1 MTRKYTFI
9 LTAFLIVSTIG
20 LLAFVTTRHF
30 HQNLGSVQGRKR
42 AVYLFSNVH
51 NETKSISVCQT
62 HECHAVADYIKSSID
77 SKVDPCDDFYTFSC
91 GGWIRRNPI
100 PKSYNDYST
109 FTKLSKVIEGEIR
122 GLLQTSKMLHDSPHN
137 EALMKTRELYH
148 SCMDVNQ
155 IEKLGPIPMLD
166 FIREIGSWSICHDG
180 SWKKSSWDIYRVLQY
195 IQSTYYPA
203 SAFFSV
209 EVTNDHL
216 NSTKHLIK
224 IDQSGLSL
232 QREIYFKH
240 PEMVD
245 IYVEY
250 MTTVAT
256 LLGTKCNTTEK
267 MRQIMDFETKLAKFT
282 TSAEDKAEGIY
293 RRMNLRSLIQ
303 IVPQFPWLDHM
314 QAIFKGAN
322 VTEADVV
329 LTTSTSYLR
338 KMATLLKNTSKEEF
352 SHFTHCES
360 GFRKR
365 MDSSEGEGLF
375 ITQCSAKTDIS
386 AEIEGHYANH
396 PLMRSCAT
404 RLYDGGVS
412 EQIIQETTGHRS
424 SDGVRAYKCTSA
436 ALKREASEILLGY
449 LSKKAVID
457 VEKKDENGAG
467 ENYTAREVK
476 VTHSMVDEIK
486 ETFKKRVKQHD
497 WIDDNTTKHV
507 FEKADVLGSKI
518 GFAKYVV
525 NPKELVSRFSS
536 LSINSNAFFK
546 NNIEV
551 DKWVRNRLFAKL
563 RKAVDKE
570 KWPMFPQTINAMY
583 QFYENE
589 IVIPAGILQSPFF
602 YSSKIPRS
610 LSYGALG
617 SIIGHELTHGFDNT
631 GPKPKSRKT
640 QLVDLLLDD
649 GCSLN
654 VSTQSEKRKG
664 TDLFKEDRG
673 RKFDKNGD
681 IVKEWWSKQS
691 LIEFNK
697 RSQCIEEQYSKFK
710 VQGKYPIS
718 GKVTLGENI
727 ADNGGTKL
735 SYFAYHNWL
744 IKHRGEEKY
753 ALPSLHYTNDQL
765 FFIGYAQE
773 YCSNARPKTEY
784 ISTLSEIHAPPK
796 FRHVFIYFHSL

>member
-338 KMATLLKNTSKEEF
+338 KMATLLKNTSKELLSNYVVWQMIRDKVSLLSEP
-352 SHFTHCES
+352 
-360 GFRKR
+360 FRKAR
-365 MDSSEGEGLF
+365 AKFNERISGVKDTDPRWRTCTG
-375 ITQCSAKTDIS
+375 ITNDNMGVPIGSLYVQNFFDQSAIAK
-386 AEIEGHYANH
+386 
-396 PLMRSCAT
+396 
-404 RLYDGGVS
+404 
-412 EQIIQETTGHRS
+412 
-424 SDGVRAYKCTSA
+424 
-436 ALKREASEILLGY
+436 
-449 LSKKAVID
+449 
-457 VEKKDENGAG
+457 
-467 ENYTAREVK
+467 
-476 VTHSMVDEIK
+476 THSMVDEIK

-631 GPKPKSRKT
+631 G
-640 QLVDLLLDD
+640 
-649 GCSLN
+649 
-654 VSTQSEKRKG
+654 
-664 TDLFKEDRG
+664 

-796 FRHVFIYFHSL
+796 FRVIGTLSNFREFSEAFNCPINSTMNPKRKCEVW

>member
-1 MTRKYTFI
+1 MTRKNTFI
-9 LTAFLIVSTIG
+9 ISAFLVVSTIG
-20 LLAFVTTRHF
+20 ILVFVTTRHI
-30 HQNLGSVQGRKR
+30 HQNLGSVQGRER
-42 AVYLFSNVH
+42 AVYLFSDVH
-51 NETKSISVCQT
+51 NETTSKNVCQT

-77 SKVDPCDDFYTFSC
+77 STVDPCDDFFAFSC

-122 GLLQTSKMLHDSPHN
+122 GLLQTSKMLHDIPHN
-137 EALMKTRELYH
+137 EALTKTRDLYH

-155 IEKLGPIPMLD
+155 IEKLGPLPMLD
-166 FIREIGSWSICHDG
+166 FIQEIGSWSICHNG
-180 SWKKSSWDIYRVLQY
+180 SWKKSSWDIYRVLQNV
-195 IQSTYYPA
+195 QSTYYPA
-203 SAFFSV
+203 SPFFSV

-250 MTTVAT
+250 MATVAS

-267 MRQIMDFETKLAKFT
+267 MRQIMDFETKLARFT

-293 RRMNLRSLIQ
+293 RRMNLHSLIQ

-322 VTEADVV
+322 VTEADIV

-338 KMATLLKNTSKEEF
+338 KMATLLKNTSKELL
-352 SHFTHCES
+352 SNYVVWQMIRDKVS
-360 GFRKR
+360 LLSDPFRKAR
-365 MDSSEGEGLF
+365 AKFNERISGVKDTDPRWRTCTG
-375 ITQCSAKTDIS
+375 ITNDNMGVPIGSLYVQNFFDQSAIS
-386 AEIEGHYANH
+386 
-396 PLMRSCAT
+396 
-404 RLYDGGVS
+404 
-412 EQIIQETTGHRS
+412 
-424 SDGVRAYKCTSA
+424 K
-436 ALKREASEILLGY
+436 
-449 LSKKAVID
+449 
-457 VEKKDENGAG
+457 
-467 ENYTAREVK
+467 
-476 VTHSMVDEIK
+476 THSMVDEIK
-486 ETFKKRVKQHD
+486 ETFKRRVKQHD
-497 WIDDNTTKHV
+497 WIDDKTTQYV
-507 FEKADVLGSKI
+507 FEKADALGSKI
-518 GFAKYVV
+518 GYAKYVV
-525 NPKELVSRFSS
+525 SPKELVSRFSR
-536 LSINSNAFFK
+536 LSINSKAFFK

-602 YSSKIPRS
+602 YSAKIPRS

-631 GPKPKSRKT
+631 G
-640 QLVDLLLDD
+640 
-649 GCSLN
+649 
-654 VSTQSEKRKG
+654 
-664 TDLFKEDRG
+664 

-691 LIEFNK
+691 LIEFNR
-697 RSQCIEEQYSKFK
+697 RSQCIEKQYSKFK

-735 SYFAYHNWL
+735 SYFAYHDWL
-744 IKHRGEEKY
+744 TKHGGEEEY

-773 YCSNARPKTEY
+773 YCSHARPKTEY

-796 FRHVFIYFHSL
+796 FRVIGTLSNFREFSEAFNCPTNSTMNPVRKCEVW